1 MSTVLRNALAL
12 RWCVRYVTGMVL
24 SNAERQARY
33 RRNLKARAQ
42 GVTADLVA
50 QAVEVMYRYV
60 IHLNADTRAPSWE
73 DFCKKAS
80 RRGQADLWREMFDSP
95 FDDETCDDIN
105 AAGFDGE
112 LVRRVWP
119 VAYAVL
125 RPPVPE

>member
-12 RWCVRYVTGMVL
+12 VARLRYVTGMVL

-33 RRNLKARAQ
+33 RRNLKVRAQ

-50 QAVEVMYRYV
+50 QAVEVMYRYYQ
-60 IHLNADTRAPSWE
+60 HTNPEQGTPSWE
-73 DFCKKAS
+73 DFCKRAS

-95 FDDETCDDIN
+95 FDDETCDEIN

>member
-1 MSTVLRNALAL
+1 
-12 RWCVRYVTGMVL
+12 MVL

-60 IHLNADTRAPSWE
+60 QHVNAEPDASSWE
-73 DFCKKAS
+73 DFRKKAC
-80 RRGQADLWREMFDSP
+80 RRGQHDLWRQWFDSP
-95 FDDETCDDIN
+95 FDDEVCDDIN

>member
-1 MSTVLRNALAL
+1 
-12 RWCVRYVTGMVL
+12 MVL

-50 QAVEVMYRYV
+50 GAVEAMYRYV
-60 IHLNADTRAPSWE
+60 QHMNAEQDAPSWE
-73 DFCKKAS
+73 DFRKKAS
-80 RRGQADLWREMFDSP
+80 RRGQHDIWRQWFEDP
-95 FDDETCDDIN
+95 FDDETCDEMT

-125 RPPVPE
+125 FPPVSE

>member
-60 IHLNADTRAPSWE
+60 QHVNADPDAPSWD

-80 RRGQADLWREMFDSP
+80 RRGQHDLWQQWFANP

>member
-12 RWCVRYVTGMVL
+12 VARLRYVTEMVL

-50 QAVEVMYRYV
+50 QAVEIMHRFTT
-60 IHLNADTRAPSWE
+60 HHDPDAPSWE
-73 DFCKKAS
+73 EFLVAARK
-80 RRGQADLWREMFDSP
+80 RGGADRWREWLADP
-95 FDDETCDDIN
+95 FDDETCDEIN

-125 RPPVPE
+125 FPPVPE

>member
-12 RWCVRYVTGMVL
+12 VARLRYVTEMVL

-50 QAVEVMYRYV
+50 QAVEVMYRYLHHV
-60 IHLNADTRAPSWE
+60 NADPEALSWE
-73 DFCKKAS
+73 DFRTKAS
-80 RRGQADLWREMFDSP
+80 RRGQHELWRKWFEDP
-95 FDDETCDDIN
+95 FDDEMCDDIN

>member
-12 RWCVRYVTGMVL
+12 RMCLRYVTGMVL

-50 QAVEVMYRYV
+50 QAVEVMFRYV
-60 IHLNADTRAPSWE
+60 QQVNADPDAPSW
-73 DFCKKAS
+73 DDHCKKAS
-80 RRGQADLWREMFDSP
+80 RRGQHDLWRQWFDSP
-95 FDDETCDDIN
+95 FDDETCDDIS

>member
-1 MSTVLRNALAL
+1 
-12 RWCVRYVTGMVL
+12 MVL

-33 RRNLKARAQ
+33 RRNLKARAM

-60 IHLNADTRAPSWE
+60 QQVNAEPDAPSWD

-80 RRGQADLWREMFDSP
+80 RRGQVDLWRQWFDNP
-95 FDDETCDDIN
+95 CDDDVCDEIN
-105 AAGFDGE
+105 AAGLDGE

-125 RPPVPE
+125 RPPMDA

>member
-1 MSTVLRNALAL
+1 MLRNALAL
-12 RWCVRYVTGMVL
+12 AARLRYVTGMVL

-60 IHLNADTRAPSWE
+60 QHVNAEPDASSWE
-73 DFCKKAS
+73 DFRKKAC
-80 RRGQADLWREMFDSP
+80 RRGQHDLWRQWFDSP
-95 FDDETCDDIN
+95 FDDEVCDDIN

>member
-1 MSTVLRNALAL
+1 MSTLLRNALAL
-12 RWCVRYVTGMVL
+12 VALLRYVTGMVL

-33 RRNLKARAQ
+33 RRNLKVRAQ
-42 GVTADLVA
+42 GVTADLVV
-50 QAVEVMYRYV
+50 QAAEVMYRYIEHV
-60 IHLNADTRAPSWE
+60 NADPNAPSWE

-80 RRGQADLWREMFDSP
+80 RRGQADLWRGVFDSP